1 MGAIERPPSFAPA
14 ELAAYRDEP
23 PQMKSGAVGKAG
35 LLRLGFERRGERTI
49 LADLASRAMPRPA
62 RVALR
67 RRAAGHGVALHGHQR
82 GLRAAG

>member
-1 MGAIERPPSFAPA
+1 
-14 ELAAYRDEP
+14 
-23 PQMKSGAVGKAG
+23 
-35 LLRLGFERRGERTI
+35 
-49 LADLASRAMPRPA
+49 MPRPA